1 MPNPSNNKKFII
13 FPTPRYRKN
22 KKRVIIKAITK
33 PLLEFAKR
41 VEKVKRVAIN
51 NIKKNKGITPNVEG
65 LIKYMIIA
73 MASHVANIIIN
84 VGKKFLLFLVIFL
97 FSLMA
102 DAVLRLLINFC
113 FFIFIFYSIV

>member
-22 KKRVIIKAITK
+22 KKRVIIKATTK

-41 VEKVKRVAIN
+41 VEKVKRIAIN
-51 NIKKNKGITPNVEG
+51 NVKKNMGIIPSAEG
-65 LIKYMIIA
+65 LIKYIIA
-73 MASHVANIIIN
+73 TMANHETNITIN
-84 VGKKFLLFLVIFL
+84 VGKKFLLFLIIFL
-97 FSLMA
+97 FSLMT
-102 DAVLRLLINFC
+102 DAALRLLINFC